1 VKDAHQKITMYLTMQ
16 LKTEIKFKQVKKM

>member
-16 LKTEIKFKQVKKM
+16 REIEIKFKQVRKM